1 MFTTRNILL
10 FSLIILFAIAT
21 NWVLDQEEQ
30 ANDEAIMGRNDPDL
44 YMLKA
49 KITQFS
55 LDGSRQHEI
64 LASRLTHFPLTDM
77 TALIEPRVNLYS
89 RDPINPW
96 TITADNGRLLP
107 ESQLRDEIVELWDNV
122 LAEKSDSKGD
132 LVQFRTESLTIYTGQ
147 DFAETDQKV
156 IVDGASGRTSAAG
169 MKAYLKEG
177 RYLLTSSKATR
188 VMTTLQPGGT
198 TP

>member
-1 MFTTRNILL
+1 
-10 FSLIILFAIAT
+10 
-21 NWVLDQEEQ
+21 
-30 ANDEAIMGRNDPDL
+30 
-44 YMLKA
+44 
-49 KITQFS
+49 
-55 LDGSRQHEI
+55 
-64 LASRLTHFPLTDM
+64 
-77 TALIEPRVNLYS
+77 
-89 RDPINPW
+89 
-96 TITADNGRLLP
+96 
-107 ESQLRDEIVELWDNV
+107 
-122 LAEKSDSKGD
+122 
-132 LVQFRTESLTIYTGQ
+132 VQFRTESFTIYIGQ

>member
-77 TALIEPRVNLYS
+77 TALIEPRVNLYA